1 MALGPTQTKAAW
13 EDNHKH
19 FTDERNMD
27 RALVTRFMAHLNPNA
42 VQSFQQELQRNLNQ
56 SFCDVFHWFL
66 GRYGAS
72 NKMEQQ
78 DNKTRMEANWN
89 PSNGVKSLINQIN
102 LVLRYATFCNFPITD
117 CDTVNIA
124 MHIVLETGLFKETYT
139 TWHARCPNQRPC
151 FFLVEFIREQCRT
164 PIRRLR
170 HNKWLQEG
178 KMTGHLGWRR
188 GWYHD

>member
-1 MALGPTQTKAAW
+1 MALCPTQTKAGW

-42 VQSFQQELQRNLNQ
+42 VQSFQHELQRNLNQ

-66 GRYGAS
+66 ARYEAS

-78 DNKTRMEANWN
+78 CKRTRMEANWN

-102 LVLRYATFCNFPITD
+102 LVLRYAIFCNIPIAD

-124 MHIVLETGLFKETYT
+124 MHIVLETGLFREAYAM
-139 TWHARCPNQRPC
+139 WH
-151 FFLVEFIREQCRT
+151 V
-164 PIRRLR
+164 RLR
-170 HNKWLQEG
+170 HASAHIVLFCG
-178 KMTGHLGWRR
+178 IYL
-188 GWYHD
+188 